1 MNRTKTFFYNSMST
15 ALLQVIILIVGLITP
30 RIMLQYY
37 GSEINGLVSSIC
49 QFVSYFSLVEAGLAG
64 ASTYALYKPLASG
77 DHKSINGIIVAA
89 KIFYIQSGYVFVL
102 LTLVLA
108 FFYPCFIK
116 SERLSPISIGL
127 LVIIIGINGTLEF
140 FTLAKYRVLLTADQK
155 TYVISITSMIQ
166 IFLNTA
172 IIVVLSISR
181 VNIITL
187 RVVALLAF
195 FTRSFLLLIY
205 VKIHYNYLNYKEIP
219 NYKALNK
226 RWSALYLQILG
237 STQSG
242 APIILATI
250 FTSLQNVS
258 VYSIY
263 NMVVGGING
272 VLSIFISGLS
282 ASFGNV
288 LARDEKKTLQK
299 AYRDFEFFYYS
310 LITIIYGISM
320 VTILP
325 FIRIYTRGITDVNYD
340 LPMVGFLFVLNG
352 WLYNIKT
359 PQGMLV
365 ISAGLYRETRV
376 QSTIQTFIIIVLG
389 SILAPVYGLVGILIA
404 SCISNIYRDIDLLIF
419 IPHNVTN
426 LPIKE
431 TALHILQIIVEMIV
445 ICVPLYFIKIDINNL
460 LQWFLFA
467 SLIGIYSIV
476 VVFIF
481 GFIFHKEQMKSVI
494 YRVNLMFLRR

>member
-1 MNRTKTFFYNSMST
+1 MNRTKIFFYNSMST
-15 ALLQVIILIVGLITP
+15 ALLQVIMLLAGLITP

-64 ASTYALYKPLASG
+64 AATYALYKPLASE
-77 DHKSINGIIVAA
+77 DHGSINGIVVAA
-89 KIFYIQSGYVFVL
+89 KNFYVQSGYIFIL
-102 LTLVLA
+102 LTVVLA
-108 FFYPCFIK
+108 IFYPCFIK
-116 SERLSPISIGL
+116 SERLSPISVGL

-155 TYVISITSMIQ
+155 IYVISITSIIQ

-172 IIVVLSISR
+172 IIVVLAR
-181 VNIITL
+181 LRANIVIL
-187 RVVALLAF
+187 RVVALFAF
-195 FTRSFLLLIY
+195 FMRSFLLLVY
-205 VKIHYNYLNYKEIP
+205 VKIHYQYLDYHGKP
-219 NYKALNK
+219 NYRALNK

-263 NMVVGGING
+263 NMVIGGING
-272 VLSIFISGLS
+272 VLNIFISGLS

-299 AYRDFEFFYYS
+299 AYGDFEFFYYS

-325 FIRIYTRGITDVNYD
+325 FIRIYTSGITDVNYN

-352 WLYNIKT
+352 WLYNLKT

-365 ISAGLYRETRV
+365 ISAGLFQETRV
-376 QSTIQTFIIIVLG
+376 QSTLQTLIIIVFG
-389 SILAPVYGLVGILIA
+389 TILAPSYGLVGILLA
-404 SCISNIYRDIDLLIF
+404 SCLSNIYRDIELLFF
-419 IPHNVTN
+419 IPQNVTN
-426 LPIKE
+426 LPIKN
-431 TALHILQIIVEMIV
+431 TVLHILQIILEMII
-445 ICVPLYFIKIDINNL
+445 ICVPFHFVNIHIDNL
-460 LQWFLFA
+460 LHWLLFA
-467 SLIGIYSIV
+467 VVVSVYSITIV
-476 VVFIF
+476 VVFGIA
-481 GFIFHKEQMKSVI
+481 FHKEQVKSVLLRI
-494 YRVNLMFLRR
+494 NTLFLRR